1 MSEHINEG
9 AIKVIEI
16 IGISSKSFDD
26 AILQAVNKASK
37 SVKGITGFEVL
48 KHMASVKD
56 GKITQYKVNL
66 KLAFPVIWK
75 IKGVKMSLQV
85 KYSPVLALAQE
96 LKLQALNVKEEA
108 GKLNLSGTVNTPY
121 EKNKIW
127 DKIKEVGGE
136 GQTEVSADIKVLNTE
151 YFHLHTVESG
161 VSLSKISKHYYKD
174 ANKYMQIFNAN
185 KDQLTNPDMIKVGQ
199 KIKIPNP

>member
-1 MSEHINEG
+1 
-9 AIKVIEI
+9 
-16 IGISSKSFDD
+16 
-26 AILQAVNKASK
+26 
-37 SVKGITGFEVL
+37 
-48 KHMASVKD
+48 
-56 GKITQYKVNL
+56 
-66 KLAFPVIWK
+66 
-75 IKGVKMSLQV
+75 MSLQV
-85 KYSPVLALAQE
+85 KYSSVIALAQE
-96 LKLQALNVKEEA
+96 LKLQNLNVKEEA
-108 GKLNLSGTVNTPY
+108 GKLNLSGTVNTQY

-136 GQTEVSADIKVLNTE
+136 RQTEVSADLKVLNTE

-161 VSLSKISKHYYKD
+161 ESLSKISKHYYKD

>member
-1 MSEHINEG
+1 
-9 AIKVIEI
+9 
-16 IGISSKSFDD
+16 
-26 AILQAVNKASK
+26 
-37 SVKGITGFEVL
+37 
-48 KHMASVKD
+48 
-56 GKITQYKVNL
+56 
-66 KLAFPVIWK
+66 
-75 IKGVKMSLQV
+75 MSLQV

-108 GKLNLSGTVNTPY
+108 GKLKLSGTVNTPY

-136 GQTEVSADIKVLNTE
+136 GQTEVSADLKVLNTE

-161 VSLSKISKHYYKD
+161 ENLSKISKHYYKD
-174 ANKYMQIFNAN
+174 ANKYMQIFDAN

>member
-1 MSEHINEG
+1 
-9 AIKVIEI
+9 
-16 IGISSKSFDD
+16 
-26 AILQAVNKASK
+26 
-37 SVKGITGFEVL
+37 
-48 KHMASVKD
+48 
-56 GKITQYKVNL
+56 
-66 KLAFPVIWK
+66 
-75 IKGVKMSLQV
+75 MSLQV
-85 KYSPVLALAQE
+85 KYSPVIALAQE
-96 LKLQALNVKEEA
+96 LKLQNLNVKEEA
-108 GKLNLSGTVNTPY
+108 GKLNLSGTVNTQY

-136 GQTEVSADIKVLNTE
+136 RQTEVSADLKVLNTE

-161 VSLSKISKHYYKD
+161 ESLSKISKHYYKD

>member
-1 MSEHINEG
+1 
-9 AIKVIEI
+9 
-16 IGISSKSFDD
+16 
-26 AILQAVNKASK
+26 
-37 SVKGITGFEVL
+37 
-48 KHMASVKD
+48 
-56 GKITQYKVNL
+56 
-66 KLAFPVIWK
+66 
-75 IKGVKMSLQV
+75 MSLQV

-108 GKLNLSGTVNTPY
+108 GKLNLSGTVNTQY

-136 GQTEVSADIKVLNTE
+136 GQTEVSADLKVLNTE

-161 VSLSKISKHYYKD
+161 ENLSKISKQYYKD

>member
-1 MSEHINEG
+1 
-9 AIKVIEI
+9 
-16 IGISSKSFDD
+16 
-26 AILQAVNKASK
+26 
-37 SVKGITGFEVL
+37 
-48 KHMASVKD
+48 
-56 GKITQYKVNL
+56 
-66 KLAFPVIWK
+66 
-75 IKGVKMSLQV
+75 MSLQV
-85 KYSPVLALAQE
+85 KYSPVIALAQE
-96 LKLQALNVKEEA
+96 LKLQNLNVKEEA
-108 GKLNLSGTVNTPY
+108 GKLNLSGTVNTQY

-136 GQTEVSADIKVLNTE
+136 GQTEISADLKVLNTE

-161 VSLSKISKHYYKD
+161 ESLSKISKHYYKD

>member
-1 MSEHINEG
+1 
-9 AIKVIEI
+9 
-16 IGISSKSFDD
+16 
-26 AILQAVNKASK
+26 
-37 SVKGITGFEVL
+37 
-48 KHMASVKD
+48 
-56 GKITQYKVNL
+56 
-66 KLAFPVIWK
+66 
-75 IKGVKMSLQV
+75 MSLQV
-85 KYSPVLALAQE
+85 KYSSVLALAQE
-96 LKLQALNVKEEA
+96 LKLQSLDVKEET
-108 GKLNLSGTVNTPY
+108 GKLKLSVTVNTPY

-161 VSLSKISKHYYKD
+161 ESLSKISKHYYKD

-185 KDQLTNPDMIKVGQ
+185 KDQLKNPDMIKVGQ

>member
-1 MSEHINEG
+1 
-9 AIKVIEI
+9 
-16 IGISSKSFDD
+16 
-26 AILQAVNKASK
+26 
-37 SVKGITGFEVL
+37 
-48 KHMASVKD
+48 
-56 GKITQYKVNL
+56 
-66 KLAFPVIWK
+66 
-75 IKGVKMSLQV
+75 MSLQV
-85 KYSPVLALAQE
+85 KYSPVIALAQE
-96 LKLQALNVKEEA
+96 LKLQNLNVKEEA
-108 GKLNLSGTVNTPY
+108 GKLNLSGTVNTQY

-136 GQTEVSADIKVLNTE
+136 RQTEISADLQVLNKD

-161 VSLSKISKHYYKD
+161 ESLSKISKHYYKD